1 MRRWTLVLLAASV
14 LVAGPM
20 TVSAHIPAVG
30 SDLDNHELPT
40 LAPLLEG
47 VTDAVVNLSAT
58 FDNTE
63 LDNPLSRDPRFRRFF
78 GNPNQVPR
86 ASAGSGVIV
95 DAAKGHILT
104 NNHVV
109 EKAAEIV
116 VTLTDGRKFDAEVL
130 GTDPGTDLAVLRI
143 ETDGLTEIAFGDS
156 DAIRVGD
163 FVLAIGNPFGLG
175 QTVTSGIVSALGRSG
190 INPSGYE
197 QFIQTDASI
206 NPGNSGGAL
215 VTLDGKLVG
224 INSAILSTAGGNI
237 GIGFAVPTSMVRV
250 VMDQL
255 IEFGRVRRARLGVMI
270 RDLTPELADALD
282 LEVTEGAVIREV
294 VSDTAAEDAG
304 LMAGDVIAEV
314 DGEPVRDANDLR
326 NRIGMM
332 RAGTEVELRVIRLD
346 GEAEVAVTLGEVTE
360 EEEAV
365 EANADIS
372 ALAGAVLGDLAE
384 DMPGFGEVEGVAV
397 LSITAG
403 SAAER
408 NGLQAQDVITA
419 VNNREVTSFEDFHL
433 RTQSAPGVIAL
444 TLWRHGTKI
453 FLVLPS

>member
-20 TVSAHIPAVG
+20 AVSAHIPAVG
-30 SDLDNHELPT
+30 SDSANHELPT

-58 FDNTE
+58 FDDTE

-143 ETDGLTEIAFGDS
+143 EADGLTEIAFGDS

-215 VTLDGKLVG
+215 VTLDGKLIG

-270 RDLTPELADALD
+270 RDLTPELAEALD
-282 LEVTEGAVIREV
+282 LEVTEGAVIQEV
-294 VSDTAAEDAG
+294 ASDTAAEDAG
-304 LMAGDVIAEV
+304 LLAGDVIAEV

-365 EANADIS
+365 EANSDVS
-372 ALAGAVLGDLAE
+372 ALAGAVLGDLAGG
-384 DMPGFGEVEGVAV
+384 MPGFGEVEGVAV
-397 LSITAG
+397 LSIAAG

-419 VNNREVTSFEDFHL
+419 VNNREVTSLEDFHL